1 MSLHVE
7 APSVR
12 VRGEHRLAVDTW
24 DELQLRLERITG
36 IPPEAQRLE
45 LDGAPLESIHR
56 LAPGHTL
63 RVLDARG
70 STLGEEE
77 QVTKFE
83 LTDDQYAARDDSV
96 RAFKKRHHLGR
107 FGTPAPRP
115 SAPCPDVGVR
125 GMVDTGDG
133 FERRGTVRF
142 VGPTSFAAGT
152 WVGIEFDEPVGKN
165 DGSVQGTRYFTTRP
179 RHGGFVRP
187 SSVHTGPQYEPL
199 EHDWEV

>member
-63 RVLDARG
+63 RVLDALQ
-70 STLGEEE
+70 TDELCPCNWKKGEETLH
-77 QVTKFE
+77 V
-83 LTDDQYAARDDSV
+83 
-96 RAFKKRHHLGR
+96 
-107 FGTPAPRP
+107 
-115 SAPCPDVGVR
+115 
-125 GMVDTGDG
+125 
-133 FERRGTVRF
+133 
-142 VGPTSFAAGT
+142 
-152 WVGIEFDEPVGKN
+152 
-165 DGSVQGTRYFTTRP
+165 
-179 RHGGFVRP
+179 
-187 SSVHTGPQYEPL
+187 
-199 EHDWEV
+199 

>member
-1 MSLHVE
+1 M
-7 APSVR
+7 
-12 VRGEHRLAVDTW
+12 
-24 DELQLRLERITG
+24 
-36 IPPEAQRLE
+36 
-45 LDGAPLESIHR
+45 
-56 LAPGHTL
+56 
-63 RVLDARG
+63 
-70 STLGEEE
+70 
-77 QVTKFE
+77 TKFE

-107 FGTPAPRP
+107 FGPPPPRP

-187 SSVHTGPQYEPL
+187 ASVHTGPQYEPL
-199 EHDWEV
+199 EDDWEV

>member
-45 LDGAPLESIHR
+45 LDGAPLETIHR

-83 LTDDQYAARDDSV
+83 LTDDQYAVSYT
-96 RAFKKRHHLGR
+96 HLTLPT
-107 FGTPAPRP
+107 TPY
-115 SAPCPDVGVR
+115 V
-125 GMVDTGDG
+125 
-133 FERRGTVRF
+133 
-142 VGPTSFAAGT
+142 
-152 WVGIEFDEPVGKN
+152 
-165 DGSVQGTRYFTTRP
+165 
-179 RHGGFVRP
+179 
-187 SSVHTGPQYEPL
+187 
-199 EHDWEV
+199 